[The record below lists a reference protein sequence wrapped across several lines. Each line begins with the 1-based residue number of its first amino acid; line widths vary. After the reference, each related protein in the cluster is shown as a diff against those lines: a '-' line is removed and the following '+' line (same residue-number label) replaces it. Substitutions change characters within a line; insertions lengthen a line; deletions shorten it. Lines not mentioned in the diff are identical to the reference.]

1 MDSNETFIKFDEI
14 YRNQLELV
22 APLTASFVNFVAITP
37 LYCAII
43 WSKRYKTLQVRDLRM
58 FAIS

>member
-1 MDSNETFIKFDEI
+1 
-14 YRNQLELV
+14 V